1 MNFAITVWAGRV
13 IPPFVCKS
21 LRFMDFWDMLFRT
34 RSFSAALPLTSRELP
49 GPVVLSLK
57 DLTPAV
63 SPPPHPQVP
72 ALNARPV
79 GFQSPFISSAWP
91 WCQARLGVCA
101 FSEGIYPTYRF
112 YNHFYAPVFF
122 GGWEILAD
130 FMLPHDLRASHPP
143 PAPVLT
149 GWECRNREHGSPRVA
164 ALCTGHTV
172 SLPTP
177 TSPRALRL
185 CPGAVLWGPPLLRA
199 ARLHLSAK
207 GPAGVREGLPLNRN
221 PSSCPQTP
229 RVCTHGGPHHVPFQ
243 PLRRHR
249 HGPTTEPRL

>member
-143 PAPVLT
+143 LRPRAHGVGVSQQGAWQPTCGRAVHRAHRLAPHPHQPEGSAPVSRGCPL
-149 GWECRNREHGSPRVA
+149 GPSPA
-164 ALCTGHTV
+164 AG
-172 SLPTP
+172 
-177 TSPRALRL
+177 
-185 CPGAVLWGPPLLRA
+185 GPPPPFCQ
-199 ARLHLSAK
+199 
-207 GPAGVREGLPLNRN
+207 GPGR
-221 PSSCPQTP
+221 
-229 RVCTHGGPHHVPFQ
+229 GP
-243 PLRRHR
+243 
-249 HGPTTEPRL
+249 